1 MGLFLIYPLL
11 KKQNYFISKFM
22 IETFQQRITSKTK
35 VVVLIL
41 VLQCLNFQCFSKQYK
56 ELEPD
61 DLLEQELRAEPEK
74 FRDSESR
81 EFREKEESKKSSKK
95 K

>member
-22 IETFQQRITSKTK
+22 IETFQQRINSKTT
-35 VVVLIL
+35 VVFIIL
-41 VLQCLNFQCFSKQYK
+41 VLQCLNFQCISTKYK

>member
-1 MGLFLIYPLL
+1 
-11 KKQNYFISKFM
+11 M
-22 IETFQQRITSKTK
+22 IETFSQPHNSKR
-35 VVVLIL
+35 LIL
-41 VLQCLNFQCFSKQYK
+41 CGLFVIQILLIQCSSAKYK

-81 EFREKEESKKSSKK
+81 EFREKEESKKSIKK

>member
-1 MGLFLIYPLL
+1 
-11 KKQNYFISKFM
+11 M
-22 IETFQQRITSKTK
+22 IETFRQTHKSKRFFLCSLI
-35 VVVLIL
+35 VVQLISI
-41 VLQCLNFQCFSKQYK
+41 QCSSANYK

>member
-1 MGLFLIYPLL
+1 
-11 KKQNYFISKFM
+11 M
-22 IETFQQRITSKTK
+22 IETFQQRIRSKSL
-35 VVVLIL
+35 VVLIFL
-41 VLQCLNFQCFSKQYK
+41 VLQILHFQCFSKQYK

-81 EFREKEESKKSSKK
+81 EFREREESKKSSKK

>member
-1 MGLFLIYPLL
+1 
-11 KKQNYFISKFM
+11 M
-22 IETFQQRITSKTK
+22 IETFSQPNISKR
-35 VVVLIL
+35 LIL
-41 VLQCLNFQCFSKQYK
+41 YSLFVVQILLIQCSSAKYK

-81 EFREKEESKKSSKK
+81 EFRERDDPKKGMKK

>member
-1 MGLFLIYPLL
+1 
-11 KKQNYFISKFM
+11 M
-22 IETFQQRITSKTK
+22 IETFSQTHKSNRFFLCSLI
-35 VVVLIL
+35 VVQLIL
-41 VLQCLNFQCFSKQYK
+41 IQCSSAKYK

>member
-1 MGLFLIYPLL
+1 
-11 KKQNYFISKFM
+11 M
-22 IETFQQRITSKTK
+22 IETFQQRINSKTT
-35 VVVLIL
+35 VVFIIL
-41 VLQCLNFQCFSKQYK
+41 VLQCTNFQCISTKYK

-81 EFREKEESKKSSKK
+81 EFREKEESKKSIKK